1 MITLSFDRILW
12 LPSEYRPPR
21 FHLGT
26 WANYGDTIVIGR
38 VVFDTYDKVSISI
51 GIISDRVDTQTILL
65 GIPHRLKLI
74 SSPYSIDDFF
84 L

>member
-1 MITLSFDRILW
+1 
-12 LPSEYRPPR
+12 
-21 FHLGT
+21 
-26 WANYGDTIVIGR
+26 

-51 GIISDRVDTQTILL
+51 GIISDRIDTQTILL